1 MKITELYFFQKALVL
16 GCESTKFDKKNCVKL
31 VQTFE
36 TNKEMNRMSII
47 MNYLDQPCYDSIP
60 PTLVGAKLDLFEPK
74 HFFFNIFKSVSM
86 TQQTNQVSPQ
96 QAEAQVESSFLD
108 GQDFFTG

>member
-1 MKITELYFFQKALVL
+1 
-16 GCESTKFDKKNCVKL
+16 
-31 VQTFE
+31 
-36 TNKEMNRMSII
+36 
-47 MNYLDQPCYDSIP
+47 
-60 PTLVGAKLDLFEPK
+60 
-74 HFFFNIFKSVSM
+74 M